1 MRDAQKTLLK
11 FFIQSIMLIVIGC
24 TMVGAD
30 SYIDKIFAFHLNYP
44 EFDTEKEV
52 KDIYEV
58 LKNSP
63 NFESKLMQLE
73 NISDF
78 VSVRCNLNTLMS
90 PELSEAESVDHDL
103 VICDDEV
110 GAMKAECAKHYDV
123 MEYCKEKDD
132 FMTNYIAERNLS
144 DDLSG
149 KLASTSPN

>member
-1 MRDAQKTLLK
+1 
-11 FFIQSIMLIVIGC
+11 MLIIIGC
-24 TMVGAD
+24 TMVGTD

-73 NISDF
+73 NMSDF
-78 VSVRCNLNTLMS
+78 VSVGCNLNMLMS
-90 PELSEAESVDHDL
+90 PELSEAESVNHDL
-103 VICDDEV
+103 EICDVEV
-110 GAMKAECAKHYDV
+110 GAMKAECDKHYDV

-132 FMTNYIAERNLS
+132 FMTDYIAERNLGEK
-144 DDLSG
+144 LSG
-149 KLASTSPN
+149 KLALASPK

>member
-1 MRDAQKTLLK
+1 MRDAHKTPLK
-11 FFIQSIMLIVIGC
+11 FFIQSILLIVIGC
-24 TMVGAD
+24 TIVGTD

-90 PELSEAESVDHDL
+90 PELSQAESVDNDL

-110 GAMKAECAKHYDV
+110 GAMKAECDKHYDV

-132 FMTNYIAERNLS
+132 FMSNYIAERNLS
-144 DDLSG
+144 G
-149 KLASTSPN
+149 KLASASPN

>member
-1 MRDAQKTLLK
+1 
-11 FFIQSIMLIVIGC
+11 
-24 TMVGAD
+24 MVGTD

-73 NISDF
+73 NMSDF
-78 VSVRCNLNTLMS
+78 VSVGCNLNMLMY
-90 PELSEAESVDHDL
+90 PELSEAESVNHDL
-103 VICDDEV
+103 EICDDDV
-110 GAMKAECAKHYDV
+110 GAMKAECDKHYDV

-132 FMTNYIAERNLS
+132 FMTDYIAERNLGEK
-144 DDLSG
+144 LSG
-149 KLASTSPN
+149 KLALASPK